1 MKLRPLVVLAI
12 VALVWLAGC
21 ATVSFKR
28 GAGPGAAK
36 ADEDACRA
44 TTASPED
51 YADCLRNHGWMVN
64 TPGVAAE
71 PASAPAP
78 APGAPPAQ
86 GAPADA
92 GLTPP
97 AAVPA
102 AKPAPHSATAPG
114 PSGTAKPTTAISGEP
129 AAPPTAPPE
138 TAPAA
143 KASTPAA
150 AVAPPAAKPLDP
162 MTKVTV
168 SSWWKMGGTNAQLDA
183 AVKACVDELGPAHQ
197 PNVGP
202 TEVTIALRDCL
213 REKKWFA
220 VGGTGGIGAAR
231 FTR

>member
-12 VALVWLAGC
+12 VALVWLTGC

-28 GAGPGAAK
+28 GAGPGTAK

-51 YADCLRNHGWMVN
+51 YADCLRKHGWMVS

-71 PASAPAP
+71 PAREAAPTAAGAPAQP
-78 APGAPPAQ
+78 
-86 GAPADA
+86 APADA

-97 AAVPA
+97 ATPPAKAAPHAAPPPGTTESAKPAAAKAGGGATAPATPPETVPA
-102 AKPAPHSATAPG
+102 AK
-114 PSGTAKPTTAISGEP
+114 TTT
-129 AAPPTAPPE
+129 PTA
-138 TAPAA
+138 T
-143 KASTPAA
+143 
-150 AVAPPAAKPLDP
+150 APPAAKPLDP
-162 MTKVTV
+162 MAKVTV
-168 SSWWKMGGTNAQLDA
+168 SSWWKMGGTNAELDA

-202 TEVTIALRDCL
+202 TEVTVALRDCL